1 MATNLDDIRLSEE
14 QKRLIAERAD
24 RNGKPWQTILQEALA
39 SESAKKDD
47 EGLDTEFMDWCA
59 EQVCGKDVIS
69 LEEARRILAQCS
81 GSLARDIIADRED
94 RL

>member
-1 MATNLDDIRLSEE
+1 MATNPDDIRLSEE

-24 RNGKPWQTILQEALA
+24 RNGKPWQTVLQEALA
-39 SESAKKDD
+39 SESATGD

-59 EQVCGKDVIS
+59 EQVRGKDVIS
-69 LEEARRILAQCS
+69 LAEARRILAQCS

>member
-1 MATNLDDIRLSEE
+1 MATNPEDIRLSEE
-14 QKRLIAERAD
+14 QKRLIADRAD
-24 RNGKPWQTILQEALA
+24 RNGQPWQTVLQEALA
-39 SESAKKDD
+39 AESAKDD

-59 EQVCGKDVIS
+59 QQVRGKAVIS

-81 GSLARDIIADRED
+81 GSLAQDIIADRED

>member
-1 MATNLDDIRLSEE
+1 MATNPDDIRLSEE

-24 RNGKPWQTILQEALA
+24 RNGQPWQTVLQEALA
-39 SESAKKDD
+39 PESAKDD

-59 EQVCGKDVIS
+59 EQVRGKDVIL
-69 LEEARRILAQCS
+69 LEEVYRILVQCS
-81 GSLARDIIADRED
+81 GSLVQDIIADWED

>member
-1 MATNLDDIRLSEE
+1 MATNPDDIRLSEE

-24 RNGKPWQTILQEALA
+24 RSGQPWQAILQEALA
-39 SESAKKDD
+39 SESAKDD

-59 EQVCGKDVIS
+59 EQVGGKDVIS
-69 LEEARRILAQCS
+69 LEEARRILAKCS
-81 GSLARDIIADRED
+81 GSFAQDIIADRED

>member
-1 MATNLDDIRLSEE
+1 MATNPDDICLSEE

-24 RNGKPWQTILQEALA
+24 RNEQPWQVVLQEALA
-39 SESAKKDD
+39 SESAKDD

-69 LEEARRILAQCS
+69 LEEARRILAKCS
-81 GSLARDIIADRED
+81 GSLAQDISADRED

>member
-1 MATNLDDIRLSEE
+1 MATNPEDIRLSEE

-24 RNGKPWQTILQEALA
+24 RNGQSWQTVLQEALA
-39 SESAKKDD
+39 LESAKDD

-59 EQVCGKDVIS
+59 EQGRGKDVIS
-69 LEEARRILAQCS
+69 LEEARRILAKCS
-81 GSLARDIIADRED
+81 GSLAQNIIADRED